1 MTTIEDFTTATIAAV
16 KTEQP
21 RHYRAGAEAM
31 VQLLRQGSFTAEF
44 LNAYAAGI
52 RAGICRGETT

>member
-1 MTTIEDFTTATIAAV
+1 MTITIEDFTAATIAAV

-21 RHYRAGAEAM
+21 RYYRAGAEAM
-31 VQLLRQGSFTAEF
+31 LQLLRQGDFTADF

-52 RAGICRGETT
+52 RAGICKS

>member
-1 MTTIEDFTTATIAAV
+1 MATIEDFTTATALAV

-21 RHYRAGAEAM
+21 RHYRRGAE
-31 VQLLRQGSFTAEF
+31 VLLELLKQGEFTAEF

-52 RAGICRGETT
+52 RAGINRA